1 MLGGHLGLAIHA
13 KAPSCH
19 RPAAAVGL
27 PTLAQSALPARDQ
40 GPGHPRPATAG
51 GSDRQA
57 ASASLPSST
66 IRCSSAPCGTL
77 ASVFAQF
84 SATRSS
90 ARSRINRTR
99 PMSTFSRPSSGA
111 AEPRFLLTPKHFGQ
125 HEPPPSDQERSRS
138 GPATRTSSP
147 SVPLAGLANVHR
159 HLGCHHARALLNS
172 LAAAGSEESP
182 MWVRRPVTSEE
193 RTETDVNLAGTS
205 RQNGALVRSRA
216 LRMALLCALVR
227 SEWRS
232 RALFLAVGRKQK
244 SKKGERYKRVE
255 ERGRSPGPR

>member
-90 ARSRINRTR
+90 ARSRITRTR

-111 AEPRFLLTPKHFGQ
+111 AEPRFLLTPKHFDKPSALACLHLQ
-125 HEPPPSDQERSRS
+125 SAPPSTRSF
-138 GPATRTSSP
+138 TRSSP
-147 SVPLAGLANVHR
+147 SR
-159 HLGCHHARALLNS
+159 HPPFTQNPFPSRS
-172 LAAAGSEESP
+172 LVCDEHTSP
-182 MWVRRPVTSEE
+182 HMPRLVVSHSTCPSLSPSPP
-193 RTETDVNLAGTS
+193 RTQLYN
-205 RQNGALVRSRA
+205 RS
-216 LRMALLCALVR
+216 
-227 SEWRS
+227 
-232 RALFLAVGRKQK
+232 
-244 SKKGERYKRVE
+244 
-255 ERGRSPGPR
+255 

>member
-1 MLGGHLGLAIHA
+1 MYRQTEMTAEHQEQVRTLCDAIGRED
-13 KAPSCH
+13 C
-19 RPAAAVGL
+19 
-27 PTLAQSALPARDQ
+27 ALPM
-40 GPGHPRPATAG
+40 T
-51 GSDRQA
+51 
-57 ASASLPSST
+57 T
-66 IRCSSAPCGTL
+66 VI
-77 ASVFAQF
+77 
-84 SATRSS
+84 
-90 ARSRINRTR
+90 
-99 PMSTFSRPSSGA
+99 
-111 AEPRFLLTPKHFGQ
+111 
-125 HEPPPSDQERSRS
+125 
-138 GPATRTSSP
+138 
-147 SVPLAGLANVHR
+147 
-159 HLGCHHARALLNS
+159 LGVIALGALLNS

-182 MWVRRPVTSEE
+182 MWVRRPVTSKE

>member
-1 MLGGHLGLAIHA
+1 MASQSVLTCSWCSAVISVWRYTQKRLLATG
-13 KAPSCH
+13 
-19 RPAAAVGL
+19 PAAAVGL
-27 PTLAQSALPARDQ
+27 PTLAQSALTARDQ
-40 GPGHPRPATAG
+40 GPGRPRPATAG

-90 ARSRINRTR
+90 ARSRITRTR

-159 HLGCHHARALLNS
+159 HLGCHRARGPVEQL
-172 LAAAGSEESP
+172 GRCGQ
-182 MWVRRPVTSEE
+182 RRK
-193 RTETDVNLAGTS
+193 
-205 RQNGALVRSRA
+205 SRA
-216 LRMALLCALVR
+216 
-227 SEWRS
+227 
-232 RALFLAVGRKQK
+232 G
-244 SKKGERYKRVE
+244 
-255 ERGRSPGPR
+255 